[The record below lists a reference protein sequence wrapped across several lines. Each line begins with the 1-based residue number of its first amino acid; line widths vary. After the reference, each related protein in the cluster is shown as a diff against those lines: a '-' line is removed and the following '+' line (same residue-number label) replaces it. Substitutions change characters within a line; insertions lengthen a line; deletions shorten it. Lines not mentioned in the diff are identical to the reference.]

1 MPSPRAHLLCLLL
14 LVTVSNIV
22 FSFKSQLQRL
32 HAIKLK
38 SRRLEYEASSSSSLS
53 SMGGRTV
60 TTSLNLFEGFKKLV
74 GGGDSKEIASQ
85 DNEKQIKL
93 YLKTVDQIN
102 SLEKKYESI
111 SNEELI
117 AQTNVFKK
125 RIQQGE
131 SLDTILPDAFAVARE
146 ASWRI
151 LQMRHFDV
159 QLIGGI
165 ALHDGRLAEM
175 ATGEGKTLV
184 ALLPAY
190 LNALTGNG
198 VYVVTT
204 NDYLAKRDGENIGQV
219 LKFLGL
225 SVGIIQSYQKEPE
238 RKQAYNCD
246 VTYVANQELGFDFLR
261 DNLAMTLDA
270 VVQPKPYNFCIIDE
284 ADSILIDEAKTPL
297 IISRKGSPPTQKYIT
312 SAQIARN
319 LNKGVHYEVN
329 EKDQKVDLTN
339 TGFKFVEQ
347 ILNKN
352 LFDLND
358 PWAFYII
365 NAVKAKELFNLNR
378 DYIIATDGTVSIV
391 DTFSGRVLEGRRFTD
406 GIQQSIEAKEN
417 LKITAETQIVA
428 KVTYQNLFRLFP
440 KIAGMSGTAATE
452 TRELIEVYQLPVLKI
467 PTALP
472 IARRDNDDAVFKSKE
487 GKMKAML
494 RNILTVHE
502 KGRPILIGTTSVAYS
517 EEVFSA
523 LQDLGI
529 SAQLLN
535 AKPENVERE
544 SEIVA
549 QAGRLGA
556 VTVATNMAGRGT
568 DIILGGSSK
577 GIAKALARSM
587 LLAKLGLITVTSTPA
602 ASLTGE
608 VVKEGEKASS
618 DTDHS
623 DGDEVEEETDPDV
636 LSLPSVQDVASHLQI
651 DLPIRL
657 RKQTE
662 LNLKRAVISCL
673 DYIENKADKL
683 VVEDVIAQATDNSPG
698 ISVDIRRLRSALKEV
713 ISEFDSVLKAENE
726 QVKKLGGLYV
736 VGTSRHESRRIDLQL
751 RGRCGRQGDPG
762 GTRFFLSLEDDI
774 FKIFGGD
781 KLSGKIYC
789 ILYIKTI
796 YK

>member
-1 MPSPRAHLLCLLL
+1 MATRRSFFLCVLLF
-14 LVTVSNIV
+14 VTVALTAN
-22 FSFKSQLQRL
+22 SFKSFGKLNTYRL
-32 HAIKLK
+32 NKRV
-38 SRRLEYEASSSSSLS
+38 STSV
-53 SMGGRTV
+53 GRSGTV
-60 TTSLNLFEGFKKLV
+60 SVSLFEGFKKLV
-74 GGGDSKEIASQ
+74 GGADSKEVVAQ
-85 DNEKQIKL
+85 DNDKQIKL

-102 SLEKKYESI
+102 GLEKKYESL
-111 SNEELI
+111 SNDEL
-117 AQTNVFKK
+117 AGKTTEFKN
-125 RIQQGE
+125 RLQQGE
-131 SLDTILPDAFAVARE
+131 SMESILPDAFAVARE
-146 ASWRI
+146 ASWRV

-165 ALHDGRLAEM
+165 TLHEGKLAEM
-175 ATGEGKTLV
+175 ATGEGKTVV

-190 LNALTGNG
+190 LNALSGNG

-225 SVGIIQSYQKEPE
+225 TVGVIQAYQKEAE

-246 VTYVANQELGFDFLR
+246 ITYVANQELGFDFLR
-261 DNLAMTLDA
+261 DNLAMSLDG
-270 VVQPKPYNFCIIDE
+270 VVQQKPYNFCIIDE

-297 IISRKGSPPTQKYIT
+297 IISRKGNPPTQKYIT

-319 LNKGVHYEVN
+319 LNKGVHYEVS
-329 EKDQKVDLTN
+329 EKDQKVELTN

-365 NAVKAKELFNLNR
+365 NAVKAKELFAVNR
-378 DYIIATDGTVSIV
+378 DYIISTDGTVSIV

-452 TRELIEVYQLPVLKI
+452 AKELLDVYQLPVVKI

-472 IARRDNDDAVFKSKE
+472 VARRDNDDAVFKTKE

-517 EEVFSA
+517 EEVFAA

-529 SAQLLN
+529 PAQLLN

-568 DIILGGSSK
+568 DIILGGSAK
-577 GIAKALARSM
+577 GIAKALAKNMM
-587 LLAKLGLITVTSTPA
+587 LVKLGLTTVTPPEATAEIKADSET
-602 ASLTGE
+602 TE
-608 VVKEGEKASS
+608 VGTEGESQNEEEE
-618 DTDHS
+618 
-623 DGDEVEEETDPDV
+623 EVEVETDPDV
-636 LSLPSVQDVASHLQI
+636 LSLPSVESLCSSLQI
-651 DLPIRL
+651 SLPKRL
-657 RKQTE
+657 KQKTE
-662 LNLKRAVISCL
+662 LNLKRAIVSCL
-673 DYIENKADKL
+673 DMIENKADKL
-683 VVEDVIAQATDNSPG
+683 LVEDVIAQASDNTPG
-698 ISVDIRRLRSALKEV
+698 VNADIRRLRLALKEV
-713 ISEFDSVLKAENE
+713 ISEFETVLKPESE
-726 QVKKLGGLYV
+726 KVKKLGGLYV
-736 VGTSRHESRRIDLQL
+736 IGTSRHESRRIDLQL

-774 FKIFGGD
+774 FKIFGAD
-781 KLSGKIYC
+781 KMAGKT
-789 ILYIKTI
+789 LHTSV
-796 YK
+796 